1 MCRTNVGA
9 GLLAN
14 AVYQAPYSVTDTA
27 HSRASPLP
35 QGFALRL
42 KGFHAFRGAQ
52 QQYVSRTG
60 REQAVSD
67 DADDGVDLTLQLHR
81 IGDLHVEHVD
91 DDVAVVGQHAFAV
104 HRVAAQFHQ
113 LAGHVAAGH
122 RDHFHR
128 QREGAE
134 YRHQF
139 AGVGDADEG
148 LGHGRNDLLAG
159 QGCAAALDQVQVC
172 IAFIS
177 AVDVELQVADGVQL
191 VHRNTVA
198 LEPCSGGFGTGDGA
212 VERALVQGQRIDKA
226 VGGGAGADT
235 DDAFIVEFR
244 KD

>member
-60 REQAVSD
+60 REQTVGD
-67 DADDGVDLTLQLHR
+67 DADDGIDLTLQFHR
-81 IGDLHVEHVD
+81 VGDLHVEHVD

-104 HRVAAQFHQ
+104 HRVAAQLHQ

-139 AGVGDADEG
+139 AAIGDADEG

-159 QGCAAALDQVQVC
+159 QGGAATLDQVQVFV
-172 IAFIS
+172 AFVG

-191 VHRNTVA
+191 IHRNAVA
-198 LEPCSGGFGTGDGA
+198 LEAGGGGFGTGDRA
-212 VERALVQGQRIDKA
+212 IESALVLG
-226 VGGGAGADT
+226 
-235 DDAFIVEFR
+235 
-244 KD
+244 